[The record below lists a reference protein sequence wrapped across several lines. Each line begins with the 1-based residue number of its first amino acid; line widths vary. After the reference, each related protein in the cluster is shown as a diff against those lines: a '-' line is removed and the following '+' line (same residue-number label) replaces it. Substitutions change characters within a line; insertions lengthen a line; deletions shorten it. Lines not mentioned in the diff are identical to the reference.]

1 MISND
6 AANIWEELRHRD
18 PEGKIAWI
26 RALAADSTDESVE
39 TLVRVLELE
48 SWFVRDQAA
57 RLLGTLGER
66 IIDPLT
72 ELLDSGLWYT
82 RSAAAMAL
90 GRTGSPL
97 AAVPLVGILLDPNR
111 TVRDSGLEA
120 IAKLCD
126 TDAGR
131 FAVAAA
137 IHALEPRPQGFV
149 LEGLAARDAHAA
161 QAIHSLLRE
170 PGGPSLAGYER
181 LDRAVNEGGS
191 LLWEDVVGG
200 DGVDSSRG

>member
-1 MISND
+1 MNPND
-6 AANIWEELRHRD
+6 AADIWEELRHRD
-18 PEGKIAWI
+18 SEGKIAWL
-26 RALAADSTDESVE
+26 RALATDATDESIE
-39 TLVRVLELE
+39 ALLHVLELE

-66 IIDPLT
+66 VIEPLT
-72 ELLDSGLWYT
+72 EHLDSGLWYT

-97 AAVPLVGILLDPNR
+97 AAAPLVGILLDPNR
-111 TVRDSGLEA
+111 TVRDAAWDA
-120 IAKLCD
+120 IARVCD

-131 FAVAAA
+131 LAVAAA
-137 IHALEPRPQGFV
+137 IHALEPRPQRFA

-161 QAIHSLLRE
+161 EAVHSLLRE
-170 PGGPSLAGYER
+170 PGRLSVTGYER
-181 LDRAVNEGGS
+181 LDRAVNEDA

-200 DGVDSSRG
+200 DDADSARG